1 MATQQLYDNNF
12 KNWEKLDV
20 NNITVRGD
28 VIRETL
34 RINQATST
42 TTGITVPPLQ
52 GISNFLINTQ
62 SYNLAPNA
70 PNVFEVICADFAN
83 DDVVQVSINSM
94 ENNAGTNGIPLVI
107 KKSLGVVGKFELQVV
122 NCHSSVNL
130 TGALVISVSIVPKRT

>member
-107 KKSLGVVGKFELQVV
+107 KKSL
-122 NCHSSVNL
+122 
-130 TGALVISVSIVPKRT
+130 